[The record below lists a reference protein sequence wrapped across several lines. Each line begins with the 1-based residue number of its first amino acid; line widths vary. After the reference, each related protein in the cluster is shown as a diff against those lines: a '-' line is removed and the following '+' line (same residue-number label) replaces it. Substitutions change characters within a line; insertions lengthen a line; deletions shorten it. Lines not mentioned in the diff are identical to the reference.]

1 MKPNFGKY
9 WIFISG
15 AIIVNIIIFVFLS
28 NRLETYVVDSMS
40 EGYYENLK

>member
-15 AIIVNIIIFVFLS
+15 AIIVNIIIFAFFS
-28 NRLETYVVDSMS
+28 NRLETYVADSMA
-40 EGYYENLK
+40 ENYYENLK